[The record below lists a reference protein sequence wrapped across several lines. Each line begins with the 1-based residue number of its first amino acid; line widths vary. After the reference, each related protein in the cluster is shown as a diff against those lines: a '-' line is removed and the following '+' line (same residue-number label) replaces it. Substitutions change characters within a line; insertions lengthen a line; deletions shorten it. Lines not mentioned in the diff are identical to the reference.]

1 MISWISGGLDIGLPF
16 RIAACWCALAGSLLY
31 ADSYPRQ
38 PGADVQHYIFRIAL
52 GDGSDEISGE
62 TTITVRFIENGVR
75 EFALDLASA
84 AKGKGMSV
92 TAVAAGGA
100 PARYTHR
107 GDRLAIAVAPPSQAG
122 ELREFTVRYRGVP
135 AGGLRIGANQ
145 YGERTFFSDNWPDRA
160 RQWLPTV
167 DHPYDKAS
175 SEFIVTAP
183 AKYQVVANGRLE
195 EIRDLGGSEELR
207 LTHWKESTPIASW
220 LNCIAVARFASRH
233 FATAAGAPLDTW
245 LFPKDREAGILTFEE
260 PERQAME
267 FFSQRVGPF
276 PYEKLAAVEAAS
288 QDAGMENASAIF
300 LGEKLVSGS
309 PASDL
314 VWHEAAHQWFGDS
327 VTEKDWDEV
336 WLSEGFATYF
346 ALLAREHYEG
356 RDAFV
361 AGLERSRDIVF
372 RTERKLPDVA
382 VIANRPWTGIP
393 NNIVYQKGAWV
404 LHMLRGYLGTPA
416 FWQGIREYY
425 RRFRDSNASTADLRK
440 VMEDVSGKDLGW
452 FFDQWLY
459 RAGSPV
465 LEGGWR
471 YDAAAKKIEIDLAE
485 VQPGEVYRLP
495 LEVAVK
501 GAGGVPAAIAKI
513 EMTAARQHFEIPAER
528 EPAAVELDPNTWV
541 LMDAHFTKR

>member
-1 MISWISGGLDIGLPF
+1 MSLPL
-16 RIAACWCALAGSLLY
+16 RMAAWLCALAGSLLY
-31 ADSYPRQ
+31 ADSYVRQ
-38 PGADVQHYIFRIAL
+38 PGADVQHYVFRIAL
-52 GDGSDEISGE
+52 SDTTDEIFGE
-62 TTITVRFIENGVR
+62 TTVTVRFAEDGVG

-92 TAVAAGGA
+92 TGVATGGA

-107 GDRLAIAVAPPSQAG
+107 GDRLAIAVVPASEAG
-122 ELREFTVRYRGVP
+122 ELREFTVRYHGVP
-135 AGGLRIGANQ
+135 AGGLRIGPNQ

-195 EIRDLGGSEELR
+195 EIRDLGGGEDLR
-207 LTHWKESTPIASW
+207 VTHWEESTPIASW
-220 LNCIAVARFASRH
+220 LNCIGVAQFASRH
-233 FATAAGAPLDTW
+233 FGTAAGAPLETW
-245 LFPKDREAGILTFEE
+245 LFPKDREAGAVTFEE
-260 PERQAME
+260 PELQAME
-267 FFSQRVGPF
+267 FFTERIGPY
-276 PYEKLAAVEAAS
+276 PYEKLAAVEAAG
-288 QDAGMENASAIF
+288 QDGGMENASAIF
-300 LGEKLVSGS
+300 FGEKRVTGR
-309 PASDL
+309 PASEL

-327 VTEKDWDEV
+327 VTEKDWDDV

-346 ALLAREHYEG
+346 ALLAVEHYEG

-361 AGLERSRDIVF
+361 ASLERSRDTVF
-372 RTERKLPDVA
+372 KTEPKLPDVA

-393 NNIVYQKGAWV
+393 NSIVYQKGAWV
-404 LHMLRGYLGTPA
+404 LHMLRGYLGTPL

-425 RRFRDSNASTADLRK
+425 HRYRDSNASTADLRK
-440 VMEDVSGKDLGW
+440 VMEDISGKDLAW
-452 FFDQWLY
+452 FFGQWLY
-459 RAGSPV
+459 RAGSPA

-471 YDAAAKKIEIDLAE
+471 YNAAAKKIEIELAE
-485 VQPGEVYRLP
+485 VQLGAVYRLP
-495 LEVAVK
+495 LEVAVR
-501 GAGGVPAAIAKI
+501 GAGGVAASIARI
-513 EMTAARQHFEIPAER
+513 EMTAARQSFEIPAES